1 MLLQPGSN
9 SKLDLADEAVEDVLD
24 GSTCVARDVH
34 MSSSTTGKFSVESFL
49 TFCFFLVCLLP
60 VRPKG
65 SLLGM
70 SAPASKARS
79 EVRTRQLD
87 CDKERALSY
96 VTRARAMSHDKRTS
110 RARGWERQSVPF

>member
-9 SKLDLADEAVEDVLD
+9 SKLDLADEAVVSRVSRTS
-24 GSTCVARDVH
+24 STVPPASLAAS
-34 MSSSTTGKFSVESFL
+34 MSSLTTGTFSVESFL

-110 RARGWERQSVPF
+110 RARG

>member
-24 GSTCVARDVH
+24 GSTCVARGLHVEFDH
-34 MSSSTTGKFSVESFL
+34 EKFSVESFL

-87 CDKERALSY
+87 CDNERALSY
-96 VTRARAMSHDKRTS
+96 VTRARALSHDKRTS
-110 RARGWERQSVPF
+110 RARG